1 MSCYSPIVRVWLS
14 LLAVMAMAGG
24 AAAESKATVAVPPLD
39 TSDDSL
45 RIYAKPV
52 ADAIAT
58 SLRKTGG
65 FEVESIDYSGA
76 VPVRVKLVLLGR
88 IVANADDTV
97 SLEVRIHDPERGARM
112 AFVSSSKRA
121 LTAIDE
127 LAVEVAGEL
136 GPRVVK
142 ALAVQAD
149 RTKVE
154 NDIAE
159 GTGPI
164 QLPEAVIQGELDAPP
179 RTDAEPAGSSAA
191 ARPKLIVFTA
201 AGQAAGGTVPVDG
214 IVTRAGYVLASRLG
228 FQPVA
233 TALEGVVE
241 PERAVPEMKAGDAK
255 YGLMMYVKSIDFD
268 WHGRVLSARGKVRVL
283 IVNVLG
289 QAIYDETIKT
299 DTVVGSQGDRHAALV
314 RFVAVQARDIV
325 EPDIRRLM
333 AGN

>member
-1 MSCYSPIVRVWLS
+1 VRASLS
-14 LLAVMAMAGG
+14 LIIVAALAST

-65 FEVESIDYSGA
+65 FEVESVDYSGA
-76 VPVRVKLVLLGR
+76 VPVHVKLALLGR
-88 IVANADDTV
+88 IVSHPDDTV

-112 AFVSSSKRA
+112 AFVASSSMP

-127 LAVEVAGEL
+127 LAAEIAVAL

-154 NDIAE
+154 KAIENE
-159 GTGPI
+159 KGPI
-164 QLPEAVIQGELDAPP
+164 QLPEAVIQGELDPSAK
-179 RTDAEPAGSSAA
+179 TDGTSSKAVDT
-191 ARPKLIVFTA
+191 RPKLIVFTA
-201 AGQAAGGTVPVDG
+201 TGQAAGGTVPVTG
-214 IVTRAGYVLASRLG
+214 VVTRAGYALASRLG

-233 TALEGVVE
+233 TGLEGVVE
-241 PERAVPEMKAGDAK
+241 PERAIPEIKAGGAN
-255 YGLMMYVKSIDFD
+255 YGLMIHVKSVEFD

-325 EPDIRRLM
+325 EPDIRRLL
-333 AGN
+333 AGK